1 LAQDFWRHSGFH
13 LLRRDAS
20 GRLLVSDDFL
30 RAYYLRPELRPVA
43 ESCADEIALH
53 QALLDAPRMQVEAAQ
68 IEAIADADARSN
80 YRIVLDFRKRLLA
93 VPTLE
98 ACYLGLFAGGNVGVP
113 PLFIDQLAQIIL
125 RNILEG
131 AEDALEL
138 RAAELFYRE
147 QKASLH
153 EGAVMLADLETIAM
167 HASGSASDA
176 TGGGLGQ
183 LIAEALAPFQG
194 ALAPFQGVL
203 APFRGVQAPFR
214 GAEAPLHEAQAPRQA
229 LNLDVLDSG
238 NAQLY
243 WLRDERHDFVIS
255 INHGRAALAAFCR
268 VLERWILH
276 LAGVNV
282 TVESVPRIEE
292 AQWAWHIGLDADSTA
307 LLNDLWRGEEM
318 EPDRL
323 ARLLALFRLEF
334 ADAGEMRADIAGR
347 PVYLALS
354 MSEDGVVRMKPQNL
368 LTNLP
373 LAQVS

>member
-1 LAQDFWRHSGFH
+1 MAQDFWRHSGFH
-13 LLRRDAS
+13 LLRRDAN
-20 GRLLVSDDFL
+20 GRLVVSDDFL
-30 RAYYLRPELRPVA
+30 RAYYLRPEVRPVE
-43 ESCADEIALH
+43 ESCANEIALH
-53 QALLDAPRMQVEAAQ
+53 QALLEAPRMQVEAVQ
-68 IEAIADADARSN
+68 IEAMADADARSN
-80 YRIVLDFRKRLLA
+80 YRILLDFRTRLLT

-131 AEDALEL
+131 ADDALEL

-147 QKASLH
+147 QKASLQ

-167 HASGSASDA
+167 HASGSANDA
-176 TGGGLGQ
+176 TSGGLEQ
-183 LIAEALAPFQG
+183 LIAEAQ
-194 ALAPFQGVL
+194 
-203 APFRGVQAPFR
+203 
-214 GAEAPLHEAQAPRQA
+214 APLHEAQAPLQA
-229 LNLDVLDSG
+229 LDFDVLDSG

-255 INHGRAALAAFCR
+255 MNHGRAALAAFCR

-276 LAGVNV
+276 LSGVKV
-282 TVESVPRIEE
+282 TVTSVPRIEE
-292 AQWAWHIGLDADSTA
+292 TRWAWHIGLDANSTA
-307 LLNDLWRGEEM
+307 LLNDLWRGEEV

-323 ARLLALFRLEF
+323 ARLLALFRLDF

-354 MSEDGVVRMKPQNL
+354 MSEDEVVRMKPQNL

-373 LAQVS
+373 LAQAS

>member
-1 LAQDFWRHSGFH
+1 MVQDFWRHSGFH
-13 LLRRDAS
+13 LLRRDAN
-20 GRLLVSDDFL
+20 GRLVVSDDFL
-30 RAYYLRPELRPVA
+30 RAYYLRPEVRPVE
-43 ESCADEIALH
+43 ESCANEIALH
-53 QALLDAPRMQVEAAQ
+53 QALLEAPRMQVEAAQ
-68 IEAIADADARSN
+68 IEAMADADARSN
-80 YRIVLDFRKRLLA
+80 YRILLDFRTRLLT

-98 ACYLGLFAGGNVGVP
+98 DCYLGLFAGGNVGVP

-131 AEDALEL
+131 ADDALEL

-147 QKASLH
+147 QKASLQ

-167 HASGSASDA
+167 HAFGSANDA
-176 TGGGLGQ
+176 TSGGLGQ
-183 LIAEALAPFQG
+183 LIAEAQ
-194 ALAPFQGVL
+194 
-203 APFRGVQAPFR
+203 
-214 GAEAPLHEAQAPRQA
+214 APLHEAQAPLQA

-255 INHGRAALAAFCR
+255 MNHGRAALAAFCR

-276 LAGVNV
+276 LSGVKV
-282 TVESVPRIEE
+282 TVTSVPRIEE
-292 AQWAWHIGLDADSTA
+292 TRWAWHIGLDANSTA
-307 LLNDLWRGEEM
+307 LLNDLWRGKEV

-323 ARLLALFRLEF
+323 ARLLALFRLDF

-354 MSEDGVVRMKPQNL
+354 MSEDEVVRMKPQNL

-373 LAQVS
+373 LAQAS

>member
-13 LLRRDAS
+13 LLLRDAS
-20 GRLLVSDDFL
+20 GRLLISDDFL
-30 RAYYLRPELRPVA
+30 RAYYLRPEVRPVG
-43 ESCADEIALH
+43 ESCANEIALH
-53 QALLDAPRMQVEAAQ
+53 EGLMDAPRMLVEAAQ
-68 IEAIADADARSN
+68 IEAIADADARFN
-80 YRIVLDFRKRLLA
+80 YRIVLDFRRRLLA

-98 ACYLGLFAGGNVGVP
+98 ACYLGLFTGGDVGVP

-131 AEDALEL
+131 ADDALEL

-147 QKASLH
+147 QKASVQ
-153 EGAVMLADLETIAM
+153 EGAVMLADVETIAV
-167 HASGSASDA
+167 HAPGSASGA
-176 TGGGLGQ
+176 TSSGLRQ
-183 LIAEALAPFQG
+183 LIAAAQ
-194 ALAPFQGVL
+194 
-203 APFRGVQAPFR
+203 
-214 GAEAPLHEAQAPRQA
+214 APLHEAQAPLRA
-229 LNLDVLDSG
+229 LHLDVLDRG

-276 LAGVNV
+276 LAGVKL
-282 TVESVPRIEE
+282 TVKSVPRIEE
-292 AQWAWHIGLDADSTA
+292 AQWAWHIGLDANSTA
-307 LLNDLWRGEEM
+307 LLNDLWRGEEV

-323 ARLLALFRLEF
+323 ARLLALFRLDF
-334 ADAGEMRADIAGR
+334 ANAGEMRADIAGR

-354 MSEDGVVRMKPQNL
+354 MGEDGLVRMKPQNL

-373 LAQVS
+373 LAQAS

>member
-13 LLRRDAS
+13 LLRHDTS
-20 GRLLVSDDFL
+20 GRLVVSDDFL
-30 RAYYLRPELRPVA
+30 RAYYLRPEVCPVG
-43 ESCADEIALH
+43 ESCPNEIALH
-53 QALLDAPRMQVEAAQ
+53 EALMEAPRMHVETAQ

-80 YRIVLDFRKRLLA
+80 YRIVLDFRTRLLA

-98 ACYLGLFAGGNVGVP
+98 ACYLDLFAGGNVGVP

-131 AEDALEL
+131 ADDALEL

-147 QKASLH
+147 QKASLQ
-153 EGAVMLADLETIAM
+153 EGTVMLADLETIAM
-167 HASGSASDA
+167 HASSGAGDA
-176 TGGGLGQ
+176 TSGGLGQ
-183 LIAEALAPFQG
+183 LIAEA
-194 ALAPFQGVL
+194 
-203 APFRGVQAPFR
+203 QAPF
-214 GAEAPLHEAQAPRQA
+214 HEVQA
-229 LNLDVLDSG
+229 LDLDVLDSD

-243 WLRDERHDFVIS
+243 WLRDERNDFVIS
-255 INHGRAALAAFCR
+255 LNHGRAALAAFCH

-276 LAGVNV
+276 LSGVKV
-282 TVESVPRIEE
+282 TVKSVSRIEE
-292 AQWAWHIGLDADSTA
+292 TQWAWHIGLDANSTA
-307 LLNDLWRGEEM
+307 LLNDLWRGKEP

-323 ARLLALFRLEF
+323 ARLLVLFRLDF

-373 LAQVS
+373 LAQAS